1 MHTRLG
7 LETIKVSGIDLKR
20 REVDIGGGGGEKERE
35 SAREGSAWA
44 TKVGLLRAGG
54 GLLRAVRSINGGRFG
69 PCRTTGHGG
78 S

>member
-20 REVDIGGGGGEKERE
+20 REVDIGEKRERK
-35 SAREGSAWA
+35 SEGSVWA
-44 TKVGLLRAGG
+44 TKEGLLRTGG

>member
-20 REVDIGGGGGEKERE
+20 REVDVGGGGGREEER
-35 SAREGSAWA
+35 AHEGSVCT
-44 TKVGLLRAGG
+44 TKEGLLRKRG
-54 GLLRAVRSINGGRFG
+54 GLLRAVRSINGGQFG
-69 PCRTTGHGG
+69 PYRTTGHGG